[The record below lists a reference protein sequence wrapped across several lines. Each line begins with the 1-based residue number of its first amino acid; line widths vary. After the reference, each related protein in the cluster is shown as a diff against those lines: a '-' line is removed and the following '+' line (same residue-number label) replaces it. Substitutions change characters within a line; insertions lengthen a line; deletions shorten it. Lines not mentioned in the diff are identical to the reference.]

1 METTMRID
9 YLTLKNFRCF
19 ANEEFHFHPEMN
31 VLIGQNGAGKT
42 AILEALAVAA
52 GSWLLGIGGFQA
64 RNIHRNDVRL
74 KPIEIGGALTFEEQY
89 PVSVGA
95 EGTVDGQHIR
105 WHRSMAGP
113 MSRTTHGD
121 ARELRERAVRSDK
134 GVRAGE
140 PITLPVIAYYGSGRL
155 WKELRDSRLK
165 QIGDKQARLS
175 RLEGYRDSID
185 DRVSPR
191 DLMRGL
197 EQQAW
202 IAFQEGREPRLLR
215 VVCNTMVGM
224 LEGAIDVRY
233 DPKRK
238 DVIVVFTGAGS
249 RPFKS
254 LSDGQRNLLSLAGD
268 LSMRMARLNPQLG
281 TDVLSITPGVVL
293 IDELDLHLHPRWQ
306 RRIVDDLRRL
316 FPKVQFIA
324 TTHSPFI
331 IQTLREGELMNLEG
345 QPIPEFQNLGI
356 ETIAQG
362 LMGVDHPEVAPR
374 YRGMVENAKSFLQ
387 LLDEAETAPAEKLEE
402 FKERLADKIAPFA
415 DNPAYQA
422 ILEMKRVAR
431 LGE

>member
-1 METTMRID
+1 MRIN

-19 ANEEFHFHPEMN
+19 ADQEFHFHPEMN
-31 VLIGQNGAGKT
+31 ILIGQNGAGKT
-42 AILEALAVAA
+42 AILEALSVAA
-52 GSWLLGIGGFQA
+52 GSWLLDIDGFQA

-74 KPIEIGGALTFEEQY
+74 KPIEIGGVLTFEEQY

-95 EGTVDGQHIR
+95 EGTVDGQHVR
-105 WHRSMAGP
+105 WHRSMAGS
-113 MSRTTHGD
+113 MNRTTHGD
-121 ARELRERAVRSDK
+121 ARELRELAARSDK

-155 WKELRDSRLK
+155 WKELRDSRQK
-165 QIGDKQARLS
+165 QGDEQSRLS

-191 DLMRGL
+191 DLMRWL

-202 IAFQEGREPRLLR
+202 IAFQEGSEPRLLR

-238 DVIVVFTGAGS
+238 DVIVVFAGAGS

-268 LSMRMARLNPQLG
+268 LSIRMARLNPQLG
-281 TDVLSITPGVVL
+281 TGVLSHTPGIVL

-306 RRIVDDLRRL
+306 RRIVDDLRKL

-331 IQTLREGELMNLEG
+331 IQTLQEGELMNLEG
-345 QPIPEFQNLGI
+345 QPVPDFQNLSI

-374 YRGMVENAKSFLQ
+374 YREMVNAAKSYMQ
-387 LLDEAETAPAEKLEE
+387 LLQEAKSAPDDKRHAYSDML
-402 FKERLADKIAPFA
+402 KEKIAPYA

-422 ILEMKRVAR
+422 FLEMERVGAI
-431 LGE
+431 GE